1 MDNDSGWA
9 AHEITLITHQPG
21 LPDEKLTLA
30 CRWVELVQAW
40 DGVQDAYFLI
50 SGVETSDIAARPW
63 VFVTFKDVRG
73 KTHHYPI
80 KGATAQGP
88 HMLRLPRTPHQA
100 N

>member
-9 AHEITLITHQPG
+9 AQDITLITHQPG
-21 LPDEKLTLA
+21 APDEKLTLS

-40 DGVQDAYFLI
+40 NGVRDAYFLI
-50 SGVETSDIAARPW
+50 SGVETSDIPQQPW

-80 KGATAQGP
+80 QGVFAQGP
-88 HMLRLPRTPHQA
+88 HALRLNRTPHSA
-100 N
+100 P